1 MKQLGQGHTATK
13 GVNSGLLPL
22 CSGHFPLKQLCLSP
36 LLLPSFQPACLPL
49 KYQACCVQPGHTPR
63 PGPGPARHP
72 GRATHTALVPLASGM
87 SRRECDQ
94 AQLTHLRTDVGPP
107 PTGPA
112 EPSQV
117 SAQHPPSGRGAGP
130 WRGRGQRRPATLEC
144 SREAEIKGLQART
157 RAQASVVME
166 GKETI
171 FQG

>member
-13 GVNSGLLPL
+13 GVNSGL
-22 CSGHFPLKQLCLSP
+22 SASVFWAFPTKAALSLS
-36 LLLPSFQPACLPL
+36 LLLPSFQPACLSL

-72 GRATHTALVPLASGM
+72 GRATSTALVPHASGM

-130 WRGRGQRRPATLEC
+130 WRGRGQRRPATLER